1 MNYTSKE
8 IRWIKIRLFT
18 IGSGWKRA
26 AYLKKKKV
34 FMHMGERCYYH
45 TRDLPSEPYLV
56 KLNNDVRIAADVRLI
71 THDIASYMINNIP
84 EYEKYGKAKYYMG
97 TIEIFDHVMI
107 GAGSKILK
115 MCHGVV
121 TKSGFACAKPLTNA
135 EKMYNNTRFYL

>member
-1 MNYTSKE
+1 MSIVGTRPPLIGEVSEYELHHRARLNMNYTSKE

-56 KLNNDVRIAADVRLI
+56 KLHNDVRIA
-71 THDIASYMINNIP
+71 S
-84 EYEKYGKAKYYMG
+84 
-97 TIEIFDHVMI
+97 
-107 GAGSKILK
+107 GSI
-115 MCHGVV
+115 
-121 TKSGFACAKPLTNA
+121 
-135 EKMYNNTRFYL
+135 